1 MNALANNQH
10 TELKQ
15 SALSLRAKLILS
27 YLLVILGTI
36 IVLSFVI
43 SATVQNYFT
52 QLQIAGQRDTAQS
65 MVASISLRYAAA
77 RGWTPDVLSPLLQ
90 IPFYNPSLIVVE
102 NTQGTQLACGPTSYH
117 NQDTTS
123 DTNSNCQNQVVKDT
137 LSQVLSKNAIQS
149 GTISTSEHDKT
160 FTSTYVCVPI
170 TANGQVVGAMF
181 YAQFQ
186 SNITGLTAQ
195 INWAIILTGL
205 IVACVAALCS
215 FLLVRRFIKPLEALR
230 RAAEQM
236 KEGKYAQRVEQPKAI
251 DELGELALTFNEMAD
266 TIESDVNEL
275 RRQDQVRRDLI
286 ANIAHDL
293 ATPLTAIQGLSEAL
307 ADDVISDPS
316 QRQETAQRI
325 GREIQRLRRLVADV
339 RQMSSLEAGHAQLD
353 LAPLDMQALTEETVT
368 VIEPEC
374 EQMGITIHNEIAPHT
389 PLVLADS
396 DRITQVLLN
405 LLDNARRHTPKGG
418 QIRVG
423 ARPEGKNLSIWV
435 SDTGVGIDAAD
446 LPHIFERFY
455 RADRSRATATGGTG
469 LGLSIVKAILSAH
482 GGTIWAES
490 QPGQGSRFTFTLPIV
505 QTPVPTRPI
514 NTKSTKVPALSI
526 TKLRSY

>member
-1 MNALANNQH
+1 MDTLANNQH
-10 TELKQ
+10 TELKR
-15 SALSLRAKLILS
+15 SALSLRTKLILS

-36 IVLSFVI
+36 VVLSFVI
-43 SATVQNYFT
+43 STTVQNYYRQDQVKT
-52 QLQIAGQRDTAQS
+52 LDMYAGYVAQTLEGDYIRAGGWGSGGNLAKSGDASLTIIVDSHGAQLLCSMPDLFDDSSCNNQTEKDALAQALKGQTVQPGTIQVTAQHET
-65 MVASISLRYAAA
+65 Y
-77 RGWTPDVLSPLLQ
+77 
-90 IPFYNPSLIVVE
+90 PSL
-102 NTQGTQLACGPTSYH
+102 
-117 NQDTTS
+117 
-123 DTNSNCQNQVVKDT
+123 
-137 LSQVLSKNAIQS
+137 
-149 GTISTSEHDKT
+149 
-160 FTSTYVCVPI
+160 YVCVPLQLS
-170 TANGQVVGAMF
+170 NGQIIGAVF
-181 YAQFQ
+181 YSQPQ
-186 SNITGLTAQ
+186 NNYSRLTSL
-195 INWAIILTGL
+195 INQAIIITGL
-205 IVACVAALCS
+205 IVACIAALCA

-236 KEGKYAQRVEQPKAI
+236 KEGKYTQRVEQPKSV

-266 TIESDVNEL
+266 TIEADVNEL

-307 ADDVISDPS
+307 ADNVISDPS

-374 EQMGITIHNEIAPHT
+374 EQMGITIHNEIAPNT
-389 PLVLADS
+389 PLVMADS

-405 LLDNARRHTPKGG
+405 LLDNARRHTSQGG

-435 SDTGVGIDAAD
+435 SDTGIGIDAAD

-505 QTPVPTRPI
+505 QTSLPTRPI